1 MVIWKRFILWEK
13 VPSAPTQGQ
22 MKNAALEYQGH
33 YCRWKRKKKR
43 VENKKKAR
51 KKTTKI
57 KTPVDPHNVAGSEGI
72 PFQLCKSVGINNSTY
87 ITLLK
92 KDSHFASQT
101 RMAAGRWM
109 RPHLS
114 YREHQEIAKIR
125 IDPET
130 GPLRK
135 HEVFS
140 RRDMQILF
148 TKRCRTKM
156 CLLAEKWKM
165 RKKYVSG
172 PIINEILRSG
182 DE

>member
-1 MVIWKRFILWEK
+1 MVIWKRFRLWEK

-22 MKNAALEYQGH
+22 MKNTAFEYQGH

-72 PFQLCKSVGINNSTY
+72 PFQLCKSAGINNSTY
-87 ITLLK
+87 LILLR

-125 IDPET
+125 IDPEA

-140 RRDMQILF
+140 HRDMQIPVK
-148 TKRCRTKM
+148 KRCLTKE
-156 CLLAEKWKM
+156 CFRAEKWKVKWKNYS
-165 RKKYVSG
+165 R
-172 PIINEILRSG
+172 
-182 DE
+182 